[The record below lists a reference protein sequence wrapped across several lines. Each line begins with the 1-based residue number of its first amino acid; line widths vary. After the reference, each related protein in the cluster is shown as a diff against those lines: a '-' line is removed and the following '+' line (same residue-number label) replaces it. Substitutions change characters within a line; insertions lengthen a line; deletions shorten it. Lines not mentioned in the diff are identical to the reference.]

1 MTRQTLTVAI
11 RRGDIIGYPARDGHY
26 RVPVWQFRPEGG
38 LLEGLPEVLRAM
50 REKVPGYDQLSPFT
64 FFLQEDPVADGRT
77 PLAALRDG
85 DIKKI
90 LDAVNDHGH

>member
-1 MTRQTLTVAI
+1 
-11 RRGDIIGYPARDGHY
+11 
-26 RVPVWQFRPEGG
+26 
-38 LLEGLPEVLRAM
+38 
-50 REKVPGYDQLSPFT
+50 VPGYDQLSPFT